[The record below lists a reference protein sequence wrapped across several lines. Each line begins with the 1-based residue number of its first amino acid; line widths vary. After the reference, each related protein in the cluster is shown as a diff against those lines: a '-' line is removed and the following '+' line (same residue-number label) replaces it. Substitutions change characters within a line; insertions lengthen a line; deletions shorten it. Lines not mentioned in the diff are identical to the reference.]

1 MKIKTTVAALSAAVT
16 VAGTLAL
23 ASTSA
28 QAAECKHKI
37 GAVLSLTGSYG
48 AYGVPISKAAQMGVE
63 QVNAARMAAS
73 VGCDLAY
80 DVRDSQTQASVAVDA
95 ARKMIDLEGVTAMV
109 GPISSGITAPL
120 LSSVTVE
127 KNVILIATA
136 STSST
141 FTEMGRQGK
150 TKGLFFRTLPADSL
164 QAVAT
169 AKLAWDVGYRNPAI
183 IYLNNDWGKHNQAEF
198 KRAFA
203 ALGGKIAAAVAFNAD
218 QPSYRSEINKALKGN
233 PDSLY
238 LVSQPQDGTKQ
249 IREWIKFEGPSKY
262 VFPQGMNDTK
272 FVNTIGP
279 DLLKDG
285 WFMSPGQ
292 PDTPSITTMEADYQK
307 RFDLSP
313 KGPGRNSGYDSG
325 VLLGLAMVLSDIQGK
340 DIKGG
345 TLAAHVRAITGS
357 TGEKVYAG
365 VAGLTKAINLLKAGK
380 KIQYV
385 GATGPINFDEYG
397 DVAQPFVGM
406 KFKGGDFSNEMAIS
420 LDDVAKVKAM
430 IK

>member
-1 MKIKTTVAALSAAVT
+1 MSIKSSVTAFTVTATVLGAVALTGSV
-16 VAGTLAL
+16 
-23 ASTSA
+23 A
-28 QAAECKHKI
+28 QAADCKHKI
-37 GAVLSLTGSYG
+37 GSVLSLTGSYG
-48 AYGVPISKAAQMGVE
+48 SYGVPISKAAQMGVE
-63 QVNAARMAAS
+63 QVNAARAAAG
-73 VGCDLAY
+73 VGCDLSY
-80 DVRDSQTQASVAVDA
+80 DVRDSQTQPSVAVDA
-95 ARKMIDLEGVTAMV
+95 ARKMIDLEGVTALV

-127 KNVILIATA
+127 KNVLLVATA

-141 FTEMGRQGK
+141 FTQMGREGK

-169 AKLAWDVGYRNPAI
+169 AKLAWDVGYRNPSI

-198 KRAFA
+198 QRAFK

-218 QPSYRSEINKALKGN
+218 QPSYRSEINKALKAS

-249 IREWIKFEGPSKY
+249 IREWIKFDGPAKY
-262 VFPQGMNDTK
+262 VFPQGMNDSK
-272 FVNTIGP
+272 FVETIGP
-279 DLLKDG
+279 DLLKNG

-292 PDTPSITTMEADYQK
+292 PDTPSIHTMEADYQK

-313 KGPGRNSGYDSG
+313 KGPGRNSGYDSA
-325 VLLGLAMVLSDIQGK
+325 VLIGLAMVASDIQGK
-340 DIKGG
+340 DIKGN
-345 TLAAHVRAITGS
+345 TLAAHIRNITGS

-365 VAGLTKAINLLKAGK
+365 VAELTKAVNLLKAGK

-385 GATGPINFDEYG
+385 GATGPINFDQYG

-406 KFKGGDFSNEMAIS
+406 KFKGGSFSNEASIS
-420 LDDVAKVKAM
+420 LEDVARVKAM
-430 IK
+430 VK